1 MPNGVRPLDVVV
13 PGWHGDYC
21 ETIGTAFA
29 MIVRRDRTTLNRTD
43 TMTLMQ
49 KYLKAE
55 KYAQSLD
62 ASCYADVDAKKAAWA
77 KANAIWA
84 KIKSGKK

>member
-1 MPNGVRPLDVVV
+1 M
-13 PGWHGDYC
+13 
-21 ETIGTAFA
+21 
-29 MIVRRDRTTLNRTD
+29 
-43 TMTLMQ
+43 MTLLQ

-55 KYAQSLD
+55 KYAQSID
-62 ASCYADVDAKKAAWA
+62 ASRYADVDAKKAAWA

>member
-1 MPNGVRPLDVVV
+1 
-13 PGWHGDYC
+13 
-21 ETIGTAFA
+21 
-29 MIVRRDRTTLNRTD
+29 
-43 TMTLMQ
+43 MTLLQ

-62 ASCYADVDAKKAAWA
+62 TSRYADADAKKTAWA
-77 KANAIWA
+77 KANAIWS